1 MRIIQIILYSL
12 SLLILVSC
20 LGKKNQPENSETENI
35 STDSRFSTEMSRTS
49 KDSTT
54 IRNLTIQYLDLL
66 KDGQYDEALKMLYA
80 YNEEDCTVQ
89 PIDKGHCKMLM
100 SSYESFPVLDF
111 KIDTLLMYSET
122 DTEVRYSYQF
132 FEKPA
137 DSPLP
142 NTISGSV
149 CPLRVNGEWYLTIPI
164 TKSENVLY
172 DN

>member
-1 MRIIQIILYSL
+1 MRKIQFVLYSI
-12 SLLILVSC
+12 SLLILASC
-20 LGKKNQPENSETENI
+20 LGKKNQSEIPGTENN
-35 STDSRFSTEMSRTS
+35 SYDPRYATEMSRTS

-66 KDGQYDEALKMLYA
+66 KGGQYDEALKMLYA

-149 CPLRVNGEWYLTIPI
+149 CPLRVNGEWYLTIPFA
-164 TKSENVLY
+164 KNENISNV
-172 DN
+172 N

>member
-1 MRIIQIILYSL
+1 MRKIQFVLYSI
-12 SLLILVSC
+12 SLLILASC
-20 LGKKNQPENSETENI
+20 LGKKNQSEIPGTENN
-35 STDSRFSTEMSRTS
+35 SYDPRYATEMSRTS

-66 KDGQYDEALKMLYA
+66 KGGQYDEALKMLYA

-149 CPLRVNGEWYLTIPI
+149 CPHRVNGEWYLTIPFA
-164 TKSENVLY
+164 KNENVP
-172 DN
+172 NVN